1 MAPIAFVQSANVV
14 ELESAR
20 AFDCSA
26 RTADSAPPPERAA
39 LRPRFGGGRQGK
51 ESEIMGQ
58 FVAVGNRVHREPSLA
73 FFPLAGG
80 GTFFFSNRICQ

>member
-1 MAPIAFVQSANVV
+1 MMAPIALVQSANV

-39 LRPRFGGGRQGK
+39 LRPRFGGGRHGGK
-51 ESEIMGQ
+51 SKIANVSTAIGNLESL
-58 FVAVGNRVHREPSLA
+58 VPSSA
-73 FFPLAGG
+73 FFPMAGG
-80 GTFFFSNRICQ
+80 GTL

>member
-1 MAPIAFVQSANVV
+1 MTDPSVQSANVV
-14 ELESAR
+14 ELGSAR

-39 LRPRFGGGRQGK
+39 LRLRFGGGRQGK
-51 ESEIMGQ
+51 ESETMSPFG
-58 FVAVGNRVHREPSLA
+58 AVGNRVHREPLLA

-80 GTFFFSNRICQ
+80 GTFFCSNLICQ

>member
-1 MAPIAFVQSANVV
+1 M

-20 AFDCSA
+20 AFGRSA
-26 RTADSAPPPERAA
+26 RAADSSPPPERAA

-51 ESEIMGQ
+51 ESEIMSQ
-58 FVAVGNRVHREPSLA
+58 FGDVGNRVLREPSLA

-80 GTFFFSNRICQ
+80 GTFFFSNLVCQ